1 MQEQIRQ
8 TQANLFEK
16 RKQLNSSDGTEVP
29 HLQKKVKTL
38 EYRLEKT
45 RQRHNESLAEIKRLK
60 EEVNAARRE
69 RVIFDNVFKKLETDL
84 KLKEEEFKKFLFENL
99 QVEKEKMQVE
109 EELKKIKTESEK
121 ELKHFKKEYENAF
134 KISDGNEFK
143 NENILHE
150 EEKLE
155 KISLG
160 KVCSFIIITKLCC
173 KF

>member
-1 MQEQIRQ
+1 M
-8 TQANLFEK
+8 
-16 RKQLNSSDGTEVP
+16 P

-84 KLKEEEFKKFLFENL
+84 KMKEEEFKKYLYENL
-99 QVEKEKMQVE
+99 QVEKEKAAAE

-121 ELKHFKKEYENAF
+121 EVKHFKKEYENAF
-134 KISDGNEFK
+134 KIAEDGDIQTD
-143 NENILHE
+143 NILHDE
-150 EEKLE
+150 EEKSEQLSI
-155 KISLG
+155 K
-160 KVCSFIIITKLCC
+160 KVFFFMFIIQMIYS
-173 KF
+173 

>member
-1 MQEQIRQ
+1 
-8 TQANLFEK
+8 
-16 RKQLNSSDGTEVP
+16 LNSSDGTEVP

-84 KLKEEEFKKFLFENL
+84 KMKEEEFKKFLYENL
-99 QVEKEKMQVE
+99 QVEKEKSLAE
-109 EELKKIKTESEK
+109 EELKKIKSESEK
-121 ELKHFKKEYENAF
+121 EVKHFKKEYENAF
-134 KISDGNEFK
+134 KIAEDGDFQSD
-143 NENILHE
+143 NILHD

-155 KISLG
+155 KISLN
-160 KVCSFIIITKLCC
+160 KVFFIIFNFLYKNN
-173 KF
+173 